1 MKYQNYNKYLI
12 FCDESWKKGEKT
24 SIICAVIAK
33 QEDANDIHIQMVKY
47 VKSIKKNSK
56 NEEVKNFG
64 EIKTSFLQQDNKTVF
79 KFAKKLIQISDN
91 RIKCLY
97 FVIDGGLEDL
107 ELKSQKYLEVC
118 KYLDNIDKQAIIIDN
133 YLENQSIHKNKIN
146 TIELKNNVKF
156 ENSRK
161 HYLLQLADLLSGA
174 KRIAENNSDR
184 SKTMENIIRL
194 IEAQNFGAETKTL

>member
-79 KFAKKLIQISDN
+79 KFAKKLIQMSDN

-97 FVIDGGLEDL
+97 FVIDGGLENL

-133 YLENQSIHKNKIN
+133 YLENQSIHKDKIN

-161 HYLLQLADLLSGA
+161 HYLLQLADVLSGA
-174 KRIAENNSDR
+174 RRILENNSDK
-184 SKTMENIIRL
+184 SKTMEKVIQL
-194 IEAQNFGAETKTL
+194 IQEINFGAETKAI